1 MLSGLKSDWSTET
14 DARVRRWASPRRGP
28 KTVVRASATKFK
40 MTQVDTMKAQ
50 MRNMQMQCVEMFA
63 KGKGLIPKE
72 QLNDEID
79 WFFQY

>member
-1 MLSGLKSDWSTET
+1 
-14 DARVRRWASPRRGP
+14 
-28 KTVVRASATKFK
+28 
-40 MTQVDTMKAQ
+40 